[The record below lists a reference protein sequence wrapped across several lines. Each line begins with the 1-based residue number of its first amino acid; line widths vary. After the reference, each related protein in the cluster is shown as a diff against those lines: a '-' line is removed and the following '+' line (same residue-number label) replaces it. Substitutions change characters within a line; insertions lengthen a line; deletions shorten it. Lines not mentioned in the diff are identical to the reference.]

1 MPPFTLPG
9 SSLRS
14 AFLDCTQNELLRMVM
29 WARVGKIYLSGFF
42 FKPKRI
48 NLGPAMALRN
58 LSRSLI
64 LALLI
69 YSSAF
74 SRPYSYDRSVDLE
87 NFREALAG
95 SSERPRIGLALSGGG
110 ARGFAQIG
118 VLKALEE
125 LGVTVDALAGRSI
138 GGVVGGLYA
147 CGYRT
152 EDLERIVTGI
162 DWGELFRDRPGRST
176 LFSTQKEGNE
186 SHFLS
191 LRFEGLKPDIPLAV
205 TTGQKVSNLFTD
217 LTAAASLRA
226 GFNFDR
232 LPVPFRTLSVDLL
245 SGDTVVF
252 SSGDL
257 AEALRATLGAPL
269 AFVPLEKGERLLV
282 DGGLLVP
289 VPVELAK
296 TMGVDFVIAVN
307 TAAPLLKAQELRTP
321 LDVIDQATTIL
332 TLERKK
338 KELASAD
345 LVIEPELAGFRSM
358 DFSRAARLFAIG
370 YRAAMEKKGEILK
383 LAQGSDPGGAAK
395 IRVEGVDA
403 PEELKALF
411 STAGSGSVSIRELAG
426 RLDSLLATGS
436 FARLSAEY
444 DLTTKLLAVRVFEPP
459 VIGEIRFRGNTV
471 FSVAELAGSVGLPL
485 GEKLNYRR
493 LSDACQK
500 LEEKYRERGFNLL
513 EPPRPVWDSSSG
525 HLVFE
530 IREAKLERVALEGN
544 RRTKSWVVM
553 QNFPLRKGMLYSPE
567 RVSRA
572 VTDVYATG
580 LFERVSALLE
590 PGKEGPVL
598 KLVLKEK
605 NYEQVRLGAH
615 YQTDWES
622 EGFIDFLDGNL
633 FGTGTE
639 FKTHLQYGVRR
650 QLYEAAFKTDRIF
663 KTYLTSRLG
672 IFLYRERWRS
682 YSAFENFLPY
692 RERRWGGFWSLGQ
705 QIYRLGT
712 VSAEVRAE
720 NFVYGN
726 ESYSGQLYKHRSLAL
741 RSVVDTRDRNPFSTR
756 GAYNVV
762 LLSVA
767 SEVLGGNLNH
777 RKLYA
782 FFSHFLPVG
791 NLLVFEP
798 QVSAGLTSGNL
809 PEPEVF
815 RLGGKDFFAG
825 SPKKGFLAR
834 QFLVVGGGLR
844 AKLWGRVYPSLRWD
858 LQKRWTEAEEFDL
871 RNFFYGV
878 LGELEVDTPFGP
890 AGVGWAHSNLGGKQ
904 FYFSIGYDF

>member
-1 MPPFTLPG
+1 MARKVNWSVLIVLFACSSTLGTPF
-9 SSLRS
+9 R
-14 AFLDCTQNELLRMVM
+14 
-29 WARVGKIYLSGFF
+29 
-42 FKPKRI
+42 
-48 NLGPAMALRN
+48 
-58 LSRSLI
+58 
-64 LALLI
+64 
-69 YSSAF
+69 
-74 SRPYSYDRSVDLE
+74 YDRSVGFD
-87 NFREALAG
+87 NFREVL
-95 SSERPRIGLALSGGG
+95 ENRTQKPKIGLALSGGG

-125 LGVTVDALAGRSI
+125 LGVKVDAIAGSSI

-205 TTGQKVSNLFTD
+205 TTGQKISNLFTD
-217 LTAAASLRA
+217 LTARASLKA

-269 AFVPLEKGERLLV
+269 AFVPLERGERLLV

-296 TMGVDFVIAVN
+296 TMGVDFVVAIN
-307 TAAPLLKAQELRTP
+307 TAAPLLQAQELQTP

-345 LVIEPELAGFRSM
+345 LVIEPELAGFRSR
-358 DFSRAARLFAIG
+358 DFSRAARLFAVG
-370 YRAAMEKKGEILK
+370 YRATMEKKGELLK
-383 LAQGSDPGGAAK
+383 LAQDPYPGDSPK
-395 IRVEGVDA
+395 IRVDEVEVPEVLRTVFYAA
-403 PEELKALF
+403 PN
-411 STAGSGSVSIRELAG
+411 SVSVRGLTR
-426 RLDSLLATGS
+426 RLDSLLATGQYL
-436 FARLSAEY
+436 RLSATHDSAQER
-444 DLTTKLLAVRVFEPP
+444 LTVRAVGTP
-459 VIGEIRFRGNTV
+459 VVKEIAFTGNTV
-471 FSVAELAGSVGLPL
+471 FSEQELVGAVRLRIGKPLNFRQLAEAV
-485 GEKLNYRR
+485 
-493 LSDACQK
+493 DA
-500 LEEKYRERGFNLL
+500 LEEKYRERGYNLL
-513 EPPRPVWDSSSG
+513 GPPRPVWDSANER
-525 HLVFE
+525 LIFE

-544 RRTKSWVVM
+544 RRTKGWVVM
-553 QNFPLRKGMLYSPE
+553 QNFSVRSGMLYSPE
-567 RVSRA
+567 KVSRA

-598 KLVLKEK
+598 KLLLKEK

-622 EGFIDFLDGNL
+622 EGFVDFLDGNL

-639 FKTHLQYGVRR
+639 FKTRLQYGVRR
-650 QLYEAAFKTDRIF
+650 QFYEAAFKTDRIF

-682 YSAFENFLPY
+682 YSDFENFLPY

-705 QIYRLGT
+705 QIYRLGV
-712 VSAEVRAE
+712 VSAELRAE

-726 ESYSGQLYKHRSLAL
+726 ETYNGQLYKHRSLSL
-741 RSVVDTRDRNPFSTR
+741 RSVVDTRDKNPFPNR

-762 LLSVA
+762 SFSVA
-767 SEVLGGNLNH
+767 SKVLGGNLNY
-777 RKLYA
+777 RKTRV
-782 FFSHFLPVG
+782 FFSHFLPIG
-791 NLLVFEP
+791 QGLTFEP
-798 QVSAGLTSGNL
+798 QVNAGLTSGDL
-809 PEPEVF
+809 PEPELF
-815 RLGGKDFFAG
+815 RLGGKEFFAG

-834 QFLVVGGGLR
+834 QFLVLGAGFR
-844 AKLWGRVYPSLRWD
+844 AKLWGRVYPSFRWD
-858 LQKRWTEAEEFDL
+858 LEKRWTEAAEFNL
-871 RNFFYGV
+871 QNFFYGI
-878 LGELEVDTPFGP
+878 LG
-890 AGVGWAHSNLGGKQ
+890 
-904 FYFSIGYDF
+904 

>member
-1 MPPFTLPG
+1 MALG
-9 SSLRS
+9 
-14 AFLDCTQNELLRMVM
+14 
-29 WARVGKIYLSGFF
+29 
-42 FKPKRI
+42 
-48 NLGPAMALRN
+48 NLG
-58 LSRSLI
+58 RSLFVV
-64 LALLI
+64 LLV

-74 SRPYSYDRSVDLE
+74 GLPFSYDRSVDVE
-87 NFREALAG
+87 NFREVLAG
-95 SSERPRIGLALSGGG
+95 PSQRPRIGLALSGGG

-125 LGVTVDALAGRSI
+125 LGVKVDALAGSSI

-147 CGYRT
+147 CGYRP

-191 LRFEGLKPDIPLAV
+191 IRFEGLKPDIPLAV

-217 LTAAASLRA
+217 LTAAASLKA
-226 GFNFDR
+226 GFDFDR

-289 VPVELAK
+289 VPVGLAK

-307 TAAPLLKAQELRTP
+307 TSAPLLKVQELQTP

-332 TLERKK
+332 TLGRKK

-358 DFSRAARLFAIG
+358 DFSAAARLFAIG
-370 YRAAMEKKGEILK
+370 YRAAMEKKGELLK
-383 LAQGSDPGGAAK
+383 LAQAPHPGDSFK
-395 IRVEGVDA
+395 IRVDGVEA
-403 PEELKALF
+403 PQELKTVFFAA
-411 STAGSGSVSIRELAG
+411 SDSVSVRGLTQ
-426 RLDSLLATGS
+426 RLDSLLATGR
-436 FARLSAEY
+436 FLRLSASY
-444 DLTTKLLAVRVFEPP
+444 NPARHRLAVRAVETPAVKEVAFT
-459 VIGEIRFRGNTV
+459 GNTV
-471 FSVAELAGSVGLPL
+471 FPSQELAEAARLGT
-485 GEKLNYRR
+485 GEKLNFRR
-493 LSDACQK
+493 LAEAADA
-500 LEEKYRERGFNLL
+500 LEGKYREGGYNLL
-513 EPPRPVWDSSSG
+513 ELPQPVWNGSSG
-525 HLVFE
+525 RLSFE
-530 IREAKLERVALEGN
+530 LREAKLERVALEGN

-553 QNFPLRKGMLYSPE
+553 QNFPLRKGMLFSPE
-567 RVSRA
+567 KVSRG

-580 LFERVSALLE
+580 LFERVAALLE

-598 KLVLKEK
+598 KLLLKEK

-622 EGFIDFLDGNL
+622 EGFVDFLDGNL

-682 YSAFENFLPY
+682 YSDFENFSPY

-712 VSAEVRAE
+712 VSAEARAE

-726 ESYSGQLYKHRSLAL
+726 ESYNGRLYKHRSLAL
-741 RSVVDTRDRNPFSTR
+741 RSVVDTRDKNPFPSR

-762 LLSVA
+762 SFSVA
-767 SEVLGGNLNH
+767 SEVLGGNLNY
-777 RKLYA
+777 RKAYA
-782 FFSHFLPVG
+782 FVSHFLPVG
-791 NLLVFEP
+791 KILVFEP
-798 QVSAGLTSGNL
+798 QVSAGLTSGSL
-809 PEPEVF
+809 PEPEAF

-844 AKLWGRVYPSLRWD
+844 ARLWGRVYPSLRWD
-858 LQKRWTEAEEFDL
+858 LEKRWTEAEEFDL
-871 RNFFYGV
+871 RNFFYGI

-890 AGVGWAHSNLGGKQ
+890 AGLGWAHSNRGGKK
-904 FYFSIGYDF
+904 FYFSVGYDF